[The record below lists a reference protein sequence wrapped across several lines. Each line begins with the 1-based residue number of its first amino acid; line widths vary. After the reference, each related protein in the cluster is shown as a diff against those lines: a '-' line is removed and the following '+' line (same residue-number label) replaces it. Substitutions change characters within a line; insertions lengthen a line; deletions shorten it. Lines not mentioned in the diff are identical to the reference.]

1 MLGLPFSAT
10 LALMISAMIVQGVQP
25 GPLLM
30 DQRPDIFW
38 TVIAAVLIAN
48 FMLLFINI
56 PLIGLWVR
64 VLLVPRYVLVPAIA
78 LLAFVGAYSIHSNMI
93 DIWIVVAVGIL
104 GYCMRRLGLS
114 LASLLVGV
122 VLGPLI
128 ERYFVQGMLI
138 GGGDP
143 LYFLS
148 SPLPI
153 SIWAVVLLLMLGPGA
168 AKLWEQRPTGRK
180 ESKVS

>member
-10 LALMISAMIVQGVQP
+10 LALMISAMIVHGVQP

-38 TVIAAVLIAN
+38 TVIVAVLIAN

-56 PLIGLWVR
+56 PLIGVWVR
-64 VLLVPRYVLVPAIA
+64 VLRVPPYILVPVIT

-93 DIWIVVAVGIL
+93 DIWIVIGVGVL
-104 GYCMRRLGLS
+104 GYCLRQLSIS
-114 LASLLVGV
+114 LAALLVGV

-128 ERYFVQGMLI
+128 ERYFVQGMLV

-143 LYFLS
+143 FYFVS
-148 SPLPI
+148 SPLSVI
-153 SIWAVVLLLMLGPGA
+153 IWVGVFLMVGLPAIRGLYTRRKTRLNPA
-168 AKLWEQRPTGRK
+168 A
-180 ESKVS
+180 